1 MDSVDGAAKDGCD
14 LFKPLVFTDRHLKS
28 IGLFIES
35 RKGYNIY

>member
-1 MDSVDGAAKDGCD
+1 MDSIDGAAKDGCD
-14 LFKPLVFTDRHLKS
+14 LFKRQMFTDRHLTS